1 MDQISLFSAFPGV
14 GDWVETH
21 GRELTFDEIAA
32 REGQCIVYDMSTQSH
47 AWYKIVRV
55 KEIIRHEGQRRLIY
69 SDGGRY
75 PGLVNEMYFS
85 PEFGERRARAYE
97 ISESEAMDHGQL

>member
-1 MDQISLFSAFPGV
+1 MN
-14 GDWVETH
+14 
-21 GRELTFDEIAA
+21 
-32 REGQCIVYDMSTQSH
+32 
-47 AWYKIVRV
+47 KI
-55 KEIIRHEGQRRLIY
+55 LY

-97 ISESEAMDHGQL
+97 MLG